1 MAFLVST
8 LETLNLTGKPSKGT
22 KIKPESKKKAHS
34 IPLLPFEVV
43 VMAGGKGERLSPL
56 TDDLP
61 KPLVKVGNRPIAE
74 YSILRLQKAG
84 VKHFTFCV
92 NHFGEQIAAHFGDG
106 SAWGL
111 QFDYIF
117 EPKPLGTMGGVALK
131 ENFVYNDLL
140 VINGDLLTTIN
151 FEKFFAFFV
160 EEDADMAVATI
171 PYRINLPYGIIEVD
185 DKHVIGSIKEKPTFT
200 YHINCGIYFVRRELL
215 ELIPAHKRFDA
226 IELIE
231 TAMRVGK
238 KVSSF
243 PLLEYWIDIGK
254 MDDYQKAQEDVQ
266 FLDF

>member
-1 MAFLVST
+1 
-8 LETLNLTGKPSKGT
+8 LNFTGKPLKGT
-22 KIKPESKKKAHS
+22 KTQSDSKKKS
-34 IPLLPFEVV
+34 QSVPLLPFEVI

-61 KPLVKVGNRPIAE
+61 KPLVKIGKRAIVE

-84 VKHFTFCV
+84 AKHFTFCV
-92 NHFGEQIAAHFGDG
+92 NHFGDQIERHFGDG
-106 SAWGL
+106 TDWGL
-111 QFDYIF
+111 NFQYLF
-117 EPKPLGTMGGVALK
+117 EHKPLGTIGGVSLK
-131 ENFVYNDLL
+131 EEFVYNDLL

-171 PYRINLPYGIIEVD
+171 PYRINLPYGIVEVD
-185 DKHVIGSIKEKPTFT
+185 EEHCINSIKEKPTFT

-215 ELIPAHKRFDA
+215 QLIPQHKRFDA

-231 TAMRVGK
+231 TAMKAGK

-243 PLLEYWIDIGK
+243 PVLEYWLDIGK

-266 FLDF
+266 FLDL